1 MNDVTRWLHD
11 LGLADYAVA
20 FAAQR
25 IEFDLLADLGD
36 DDLKQLGV
44 TALGHRKRLLKAIAA
59 LSGAACVATEPATT
73 APPPPAAAAPQA
85 SRDAE
90 RRQLTVMFCDL
101 VGSTALS
108 GRLDP
113 EDLQRLIR
121 GYHDAV
127 AAAVAPYAGHIAQF
141 LGDGVLVYFGYPQA
155 HEDDAARAVRA
166 ALSVIKALGIQR
178 FHRDTELQTRIGIAT
193 GRVVVGE
200 IGAGTSAAER
210 SASGETPNLAA
221 RLQGQAKPG
230 EIVIADD
237 TRQLLGE
244 MFALESLGA
253 LDLKGFAAPL
263 RAWRVLGE
271 RTASTRFEAQHMQ
284 GLVEFIGRDSE
295 VALLLERWALA
306 CDGEGQAVLLSG
318 EAGIGKSRICQTL
331 RDRLRDHLPEHLAGD
346 SAATVLLQCSPYF
359 SSSALYPVE
368 QHLERTAGMA
378 PGDSPEVRADKLER
392 FAGELSPASLG
403 CLLRLLGLPDGGRP
417 RPGGGSPQEEKV
429 HTLEALLELLQRLC
443 ERQPVLFLVEDAH
456 WIDPSTEEFIAQV
469 AQRVNDKRVL
479 LLVTCR
485 PEYTPSWGNASQL
498 TRHSLNRLSN
508 KQCTALVNALTA
520 GKALPAEV
528 LAEII
533 RKTDGIPLFVEELTK
548 TVLASGL
555 LEDTPS
561 GYQLRGPLSALTIPA
576 TLQDSLMARL
586 DRLAPAKE
594 VAQVGAVI
602 GREFGYQLITEVLN
616 DMPAPKLDAA
626 LADLVRSELVFR
638 RGTPP
643 DASYSF
649 KHALVRDTAYNS
661 MLKSQRVLRHG
672 QIAAVLEQGQRDT
685 AASQPELLAVHHQEG
700 GNPQAAL
707 RYWQAAG
714 DAAMARSAVREAV
727 RHYQAAIALLETV
740 QGVHPCADVE
750 LVLRLRIGNALFQTE
765 GFTSPYANQSFA
777 RARDLAEA
785 LGRPDEQ
792 IQACGGMATGPLAA
806 GRFSEAIAMMERFG
820 PAELARMKP
829 MGRVNR
835 LAHIGYSRTFRGEL
849 AEAGSLL
856 AEARRELENAR
867 LEDRQR
873 VVRSDLLVAILMH
886 LCMNLIC
893 RGLLSSA
900 EACAREGLGV
910 AEQRQNS
917 NIRVWALYHA
927 GLMSGLKGDWTD
939 SIARF
944 TRALELAERYG
955 LKLYG
960 ALAKSG
966 LGRALV
972 ATGLRG
978 DGTRLLREGYVG
990 WTTLGGRPAST
1001 AIAAGAAEVL
1011 LDAGRRDEATEF
1023 LLAGEKTQQETEEKY
1038 QAARLL
1044 TLRGRLVELDGDA
1057 AAAETL
1063 YHQAI
1068 AIAEQ
1073 QGALL
1078 FSLQAATACARLCQ
1092 RQGRADEAGALLR
1105 PIYERFTEG
1114 FDYPDLLRARAVL
1127 ENRE

>member
-1 MNDVTRWLHD
+1 MILDIDTWLNGIGLGQYAESFRSNRIDVALLR
-11 LGLADYAVA
+11 GLS
-20 FAAQR
+20 
-25 IEFDLLADLGD
+25 G
-36 DDLKQLGV
+36 DDLKEIGIA
-44 TALGHRKRLLKAIAA
+44 ALGHRKKLLEAIAA
-59 LSGAACVATEPATT
+59 LGAAPDSRATT
-73 APPPPAAAAPQA
+73 PVAAAVPTTG
-85 SRDAE
+85 SSAE

-166 ALSVIKALGIQR
+166 GLGILKALAMQR
-178 FHRDTELQTRIGIAT
+178 FHGDTQLQTRIGIAT

-200 IGAGTSAAER
+200 IGAGTPAVER

-221 RLQGQAKPG
+221 RLQGQARPG
-230 EIVIADD
+230 EIVLSDD
-237 TRQLLGE
+237 TRKLLGE

-263 RAWRVLGE
+263 QVWRVLGE

-306 CDGEGQAVLLSG
+306 RDGEGQAVLLSG

-555 LEDTPS
+555 LEDAPS
-561 GYQLRGPLSALTIPA
+561 GYPPGFVLRGPLSALAIPA

-594 VAQVGAVI
+594 VAQVAAVI
-602 GREFGYQLITEVLN
+602 GREFGHRLIAEVLS
-616 DMPAPKLDAA
+616 DMPAPKLEAA

-643 DASYSF
+643 DASYTF

-672 QIAAVLEQGQRDT
+672 QIAAVLEQGQRE
-685 AASQPELLAVHHQEG
+685 AAAAQPELLAIHHQEG

-727 RHYQAAIALLETV
+727 SHYQAAIALLATV
-740 QGVHPCADVE
+740 QAVHPCADVE
-750 LVLRLRIGNALFQTE
+750 LVLQMRLGSALFQTE
-765 GFTSPYANQSFA
+765 GFTSAGATQSLA
-777 RARDLAEA
+777 RARDLAMA
-785 LGRPDEQ
+785 LDRPDEH
-792 IQACGGMATGPLAA
+792 IQASSGMATSLNAA
-806 GRFSEAIAMMERFG
+806 GRFSDAIAMMERFG

-829 MGRVNR
+829 MSRVRR
-835 LAHIGYSRTFRGEL
+835 LSCMGIARMRRGEL
-849 AEAGSLL
+849 AEAGSTF
-856 AEARRELENAR
+856 AEARRELDSGSP
-867 LEDRQR
+867 EDRLPTR
-873 VVRSDLLVAILMH
+873 AHDPAVALLTDLSQNLV
-886 LCMNLIC
+886 C
-893 RGLLSSA
+893 RGLFSSA
-900 EACAREGLGV
+900 DACAREALDI
-910 AEQRQNS
+910 AEQQQHIS
-917 NIRVWALYHA
+917 RVGALCQT
-927 GLMSGLKGDWTD
+927 GLMSEYRGDPSD
-939 SIARF
+939 AI
-944 TRALELAERYG
+944 TRYTQALELAGRYG
-955 LKLYG
+955 LKAYA
-960 ALAKSG
+960 ALANCG
-966 LGRALV
+966 LGRTLV
-972 ATGLRG
+972 ATGQQG
-978 DGTRLLREGYVG
+978 DGIRLLREGYVG
-990 WTTLGGRPAST
+990 WTTFGGRMSSSAL
-1001 AIAAGAAEVL
+1001 AAGAATVL
-1011 LDAGRRDEATEF
+1011 LGAGRRDEATEF
-1023 LLAGEKTQQETEEKY
+1023 LLAGEKTLQETEEKY
-1038 QAARLL
+1038 LAAPLL
-1044 TLRGRLVELDGDA
+1044 ALRGRLGELDGDA

-1063 YHQAI
+1063 YRQAI

-1078 FSLQAATACARLCQ
+1078 YSLQAATALSHLC
-1092 RQGRADEAGALLR
+1092 RREGRADMAEAVLR
-1105 PIYERFTEG
+1105 PIYARFTEG
-1114 FDYPDLLRARAVL
+1114 FDYPFLVRARSLL
-1127 ENRE
+1127 ESLG